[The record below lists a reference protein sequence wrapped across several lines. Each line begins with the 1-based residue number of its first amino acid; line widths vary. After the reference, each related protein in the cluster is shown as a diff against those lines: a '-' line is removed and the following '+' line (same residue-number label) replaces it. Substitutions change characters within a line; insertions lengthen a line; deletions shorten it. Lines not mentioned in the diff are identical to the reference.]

1 MEVPNT
7 TLKSKHTSKER
18 IIQGTL
24 EKYVLGEKTPTQST
38 QYFAIKKRCLL
49 IGVNFKV
56 SFYFLT
62 EVFL

>member
-38 QYFAIKKRCLL
+38 QYFAIKKRYLL
-49 IGVNFKV
+49 IGM
-56 SFYFLT
+56 
-62 EVFL
+62 

>member
-24 EKYVLGEKTPTQST
+24 EKYVLGEKERR
-38 QYFAIKKRCLL
+38 FAINTIFCDLKKDVYL
-49 IGVNFKV
+49 
-56 SFYFLT
+56 
-62 EVFL
+62 

>member
-18 IIQGTL
+18 IIQRTL

-38 QYFAIKKRCLL
+38 QYFAIKKKMFTHR
-49 IGVNFKV
+49 GQF
-56 SFYFLT
+56 
-62 EVFL
+62 